1 MQMSKSYLVAVS
13 IELLNTGWCWH
24 VCCKLSSNNINLTLQ
39 GWLIVES
46 QGAHCEGWQGLVE
59 ILEQC
64 SAVFLVNEGLC
75 LHDEDE
81 NDRRGFLM
89 VHDVE
94 V

>member
-1 MQMSKSYLVAVS
+1 MEMSKSYIVAVS
-13 IELLNTGWCWH
+13 IEFLNTGWCWN
-24 VCCKLSSNNINLTLQ
+24 VCCRPVSSNNINLTLQ

-75 LHDEDE
+75 
-81 NDRRGFLM
+81 
-89 VHDVE
+89 
-94 V
+94 